1 MSRSSPP
8 LVLAAISIGVSLS
21 AGTAAERRLNIGRS
35 VSPEDLAAW
44 DIDVRAD
51 GTGLPAGRGSVKQGQ
66 EVYASNCAVCHGDK
80 GEGRRVEGAIGGFDR
95 LVGGFGTLD
104 KATPITTVGSFWPY
118 ATTLFDYV
126 RRAMPFHAPQS
137 LTADEVYAV
146 SAYVLHMNS
155 IVPEDAILD
164 AQTLP
169 RVKMP
174 NRDGFIQEDPR
185 PDVAS
190 KKR

>member
-21 AGTAAERRLNIGRS
+21 AGTAAERLNIGRS

-66 EVYASNCAVCHGDK
+66 EVYASNCAVCHGDR
-80 GEGRRVEGAIGGFDR
+80 GEGRRVEGAVGGFDR

-146 SAYVLHMNS
+146 SAYVLHMNG

-190 KKR
+190 KR

>member
-21 AGTAAERRLNIGRS
+21 AGTAAERLNIGRS

-80 GEGRRVEGAIGGFDR
+80 GEGRRVEGAVGGFDR

-104 KATPITTVGSFWPY
+104 KATPITT
-118 ATTLFDYV
+118 AV
-126 RRAMPFHAPQS
+126 RHDALRLCAAR
-137 LTADEVYAV
+137 DAV
-146 SAYVLHMNS
+146 
-155 IVPEDAILD
+155 
-164 AQTLP
+164 P
-169 RVKMP
+169 R
-174 NRDGFIQEDPR
+174 
-185 PDVAS
+185 
-190 KKR
+190 

>member
-21 AGTAAERRLNIGRS
+21 AGTAAERLNIGRS

-80 GEGRRVEGAIGGFDR
+80 GEGRRVEGAVGGFDR
-95 LVGGFGTLD
+95 LVGGFGTLTRQRLSRRS
-104 KATPITTVGSFWPY
+104 AASGRTP
-118 ATTLFDYV
+118 
-126 RRAMPFHAPQS
+126 RRS
-137 LTADEVYAV
+137 
-146 SAYVLHMNS
+146 S
-155 IVPEDAILD
+155 IMCGARCRSTRL
-164 AQTLP
+164 
-169 RVKMP
+169 
-174 NRDGFIQEDPR
+174 NR
-185 PDVAS
+185 
-190 KKR
+190 